1 MTLESGASRLLPR
14 RVPRRPVR
22 IPPIL
27 RGIRSGGPRTKYG
40 NRHGDWSPSLAVPV
54 WATALIRFPVWI
66 VNGKK
71 GMTIVS
77 AATAS
82 EPKVYDTLI
91 VGGEVV
97 DPGAGLQGVL
107 DVAIRDG
114 RIAEVGPDL
123 DRSKAREEV
132 DATGGII
139 TPGLVDL
146 HTHVYWGATYWGIEA
161 DPVAARTGVTTW
173 LDVGSSGSYSWPAF
187 RRFLIEPSKSRIF
200 ALLNASSIGLIA
212 PTWEFSNLDYLDLD
226 LAEAIVN
233 ANRDLIL
240 GIKARIDQNT
250 TRGVGIRAL
259 ELARELADRVGLPLM
274 THIGYGPPT
283 IDEVAPL
290 LRPGDILTHCF
301 TGGDMK
307 IVDDT
312 GVPNPAIM
320 ALRDRG
326 LILDIGHGTGSF
338 SYDTAEAMLQAG
350 VMPDVISSDIHQM
363 AVQGPMFDLPTTLS
377 KFLNLGLTLPE
388 VIERATS
395 RPAAAMRR
403 PDLGTLQP
411 GSVADVAI
419 FSLEEGDYVFR
430 DVRMQPRRGTKR
442 LINTLTM
449 IDGEVLERAPELP
462 LQPWSAIPEWQRGV
476 VDPGVDR
483 ME

>member
-1 MTLESGASRLLPR
+1 M
-14 RVPRRPVR
+14 
-22 IPPIL
+22 
-27 RGIRSGGPRTKYG
+27 
-40 NRHGDWSPSLAVPV
+40 
-54 WATALIRFPVWI
+54 
-66 VNGKK
+66 
-71 GMTIVS
+71 
-77 AATAS
+77 
-82 EPKVYDTLI
+82 
-91 VGGEVV
+91 V
-97 DPGAGLQGVL
+97 DPGAGLQGAL

-114 RIAEVGPDL
+114 RIAEVAPNL
-123 DRSKAREEV
+123 DRSQARHVV
-132 DATGGII
+132 DATGGIV
-139 TPGLVDL
+139 TSGLVDL

-226 LAEAIVN
+226 LAETIVN

-240 GIKARIDQNT
+240 GIKARIDSST
-250 TRGVGIRAL
+250 TRGVGIRPL

-274 THIGYGPPT
+274 THIGIGPPT
-283 IDEVAPL
+283 LAEVASL

-301 TGGDMK
+301 TGNSMK
-307 IVDDT
+307 IVDDA
-312 GVPNPAIM
+312 GVPDSAIM
-320 ALRDRG
+320 ELHERG

-338 SYDTAEAMLQAG
+338 SYDTAEAMLAAG
-350 VMPDVISSDIHQM
+350 VKPDVISSDIHQM
-363 AVQGPMFDLPTTLS
+363 AIQGPMFDLPTTLS

-403 PDLGTLQP
+403 PDLGTLKP

-419 FSLEEGDYVFR
+419 FALEEGEYIFR
-430 DVRMQPRRGTKR
+430 DVRMNPRRGSVR

-449 IDGEVLERAPELP
+449 IDGEVLERTPELP

-476 VDPGVDR
+476 VDPAEDR
-483 ME
+483 MEG